1 MTKSLKQHLERLVPF
16 IILGVA
22 ISLFIGLFIM
32 LSYVLIWGIAIGGI
46 IWLAMLLKN
55 YLFPP
60 HAPEQNEGRVIE
72 HDDKK

>member
-1 MTKSLKQHLERLVPF
+1 MKKTLKQFLEPLVPF

-32 LSYVLIWGIAIGGI
+32 LSYVLLWGIVLGAI
-46 IWLAMLLKN
+46 IWLAVMLKN

-60 HAPEQNEGRVIE
+60 YTPDKNEGRVIE
-72 HDDKK
+72 HDDKD